1 MVPKIKSTES
11 RNLEAGGPPSD
22 IPKEPLLQEDII
34 VSPYDAYDKRVKILI
49 VDDSSYNLFVM
60 GELMQQIKFP
70 PEENKTFHVETAL
83 NGQIAVD
90 KVKD

>member
-1 MVPKIKSTES
+1 M
-11 RNLEAGGPPSD
+11 
-22 IPKEPLLQEDII
+22 
-34 VSPYDAYDKRVKILI
+34 SPYDAYDKRLKILI

-70 PEENKTFHVETAL
+70 PEENKTLQVETAL
-83 NGQIAVD
+83 NGQIALD

>member
-1 MVPKIKSTES
+1 M
-11 RNLEAGGPPSD
+11 
-22 IPKEPLLQEDII
+22 
-34 VSPYDAYDKRVKILI
+34 I

-70 PEENKTFHVETAL
+70 PEEHKFLHVETAL

-90 KVKD
+90 RVKDQLTVDPGKPYFDFIFLDLQMPVLDGF

>member
-1 MVPKIKSTES
+1 MTIEIS
-11 RNLEAGGPPSD
+11 
-22 IPKEPLLQEDII
+22 PLD
-34 VSPYDAYDKRVKILI
+34 VDDKRVKILI

-70 PEENKTFHVETAL
+70 PEENKTLHVETAL

-90 KVKD
+90 RVKDQLKVDPVKPYFDFIFLDLQMPVLDGF